1 MEDVDAL
8 DGDDLPG
15 AEVVVKGREKSLKSC
30 QAKGGANE
38 PSAFWSIWQPGAI
51 PPYTTT
57 VSAPYQIYHRHQFMS
72 CQWTVHRL
80 QSWNSTT
87 VCTCNGDNCT

>member
-72 CQWTVHRL
+72 CTGYK
-80 QSWNSTT
+80 SWNSTT
-87 VCTCNGDNCT
+87 VCTRSRDNCT